1 MKFYDIPQHIQY
13 LKQEVKDL
21 NEEIMALD
29 PDDPDVQFLTGLLE
43 KSENELDQLLDQ
55 DVVDQF

>member
-13 LKQEVKDL
+13 LKQEVKEL

-43 KSENELDQLLDQ
+43 KSENELDQFYDLEW
-55 DVVDQF
+55 

>member
-29 PDDPDVQFLTGLLE
+29 PEHPDVDHLLILKE
-43 KSENELDQLLDQ
+43 KSENELDQFLDQ
-55 DVVDQF
+55 DVVDKF